1 MTNNVTLVFHD
12 GTRVTVSG
20 AELTVERQEWKWNFV
35 EDENGCMNAEKEI
48 IAYQYTT
55 EEKKNKVKDIK
66 TNGVDSS
73 YYSTFIDGNL

>member
-35 EDENGCMNAEKEI
+35 EDENGVYHIDSRLPKINEVTLTI
-48 IAYQYTT
+48 RGDYY
-55 EEKKNKVKDIK
+55 N
-66 TNGVDSS
+66 VD
-73 YYSTFIDGNL
+73 